1 MADLKALARNA
12 AMLGGISLSKKQPHS
27 RYDQN
32 LNRQYL
38 ASETQT
44 YVRETAMLASNVY
57 TAECQGYDEEDFYS
71 YKTIK
76 IRCSPAASSATGEM
90 MPDDWQKVHVI
101 NPANLGFLPVGAYLS
116 FGGNQWIVY
125 KGNNIASALADGI
138 IRRCNSVINTLDWYG
153 NIVAVPMSYAKMG
166 TLGNA
171 SHASE
176 NSIVAKNYISCICQL
191 NEYSKSFGENTRLI
205 LGKTAYSMR
214 GLNDF
219 TREFTDDPDSVHLLS
234 FTIERSEP
242 LEQDSIELQCADYH
256 SFSWDIRLKANKSMR
271 TGTTQKIEVSS
282 VRMGEAVEGTEE
294 HPISYVFTSSDESIL
309 TISPDG
315 IIYAQ
320 ASGTANIT
328 VSLGENPKVQETI
341 EISAAESGS
350 SFVEFTTAPVSQ
362 LREYESAEI
371 SAAYFENGAATDAEI
386 SFEFTGA
393 ASNAYAA
400 EKQGSN
406 SYLITAYAA
415 SKEPLTI
422 KVSANG
428 YSSEMEIMLT
438 SI

>member
-138 IRRCNSVINTLDWYG
+138 VRRCNSVINTLDWYG
-153 NIVAVPMSYAKMG
+153 NIVSVPMSFAKMG

-176 NSIVAKNYISCICQL
+176 NSIIAKNYISCICQL
-191 NEYSKSFGENTRLI
+191 NEYSKSFAENTRLI

-219 TREFTDDPDSVHLLS
+219 TRQFTDDPESVHLLS
-234 FTIERSEP
+234 FTIEKTEP

-256 SFSWDIRLKANKSMR
+256 SFEWEIRTKANGSMR
-271 TGTTQKIEVSS
+271 TGSTQIIDITSL
-282 VRMGEAVEGTEE
+282 RMGETVTSSETY
-294 HPISYVFTSSDESIL
+294 PISYRFESDNEAAILVSPEGVVNAVSAGVATISIVLEQNENIRQEISIEAVDSGEDYVDFTSA
-309 TISPDG
+309 P
-315 IIYAQ
+315 
-320 ASGTANIT
+320 IT
-328 VSLGENPKVQETI
+328 QLKELQSAV
-341 EISAAESGS
+341 ISA
-350 SFVEFTTAPVSQ
+350 V
-362 LREYESAEI
+362 
-371 SAAYFENGAATDAEI
+371 YFAQGAATEDAVEFK
-386 SFEFTGA
+386 FEGA
-393 ASNAYAA
+393 NPKAFEALPQGENTYIINAYAA
-400 EKQGSN
+400 
-406 SYLITAYAA
+406 AD
-415 SKEPLTI
+415 EPLRVTI
-422 KVSANG
+422 VANG
-428 YSSEMEIMLT
+428 KTAEMRIRLT
-438 SI
+438 SG